1 MQCNIEGNLYYSQ
14 ISPDLLAII
23 TREIDALDT
32 GKAHRWEDR
41 SGLRRITF
49 EFGIS
54 FKELE
59 ENQREVTIEMPDFLV
74 ATRNK
79 LVELFKN
86 HLSEKNPEKYTNCI
100 VTEYSEGDGIK
111 EHTDRDYFGPD
122 VLGLVVQPD
131 GTDSPSSLQFFK
143 PGSGERISLVEQPGT
158 AFLFQGELRTA
169 WKHELK
175 PVATKRIAI
184 QFRTVNYRPKL

>member
-41 SGLRRITF
+41 SGL
-49 EFGIS
+49 
-54 FKELE
+54 K
-59 ENQREVTIEMPDFLV
+59 
-74 ATRNK
+74 
-79 LVELFKN
+79 
-86 HLSEKNPEKYTNCI
+86 
-100 VTEYSEGDGIK
+100 
-111 EHTDRDYFGPD
+111 
-122 VLGLVVQPD
+122 
-131 GTDSPSSLQFFK
+131 
-143 PGSGERISLVEQPGT
+143 RISLVEQPGT

-175 PVATKRIAI
+175 PVATKRIAV
-184 QFRTVNYRPKL
+184 QFRT